1 MAMIGTNLQANS
13 SINFKG
19 MEPKLYLAALK
30 GSFDEITSI
39 SNWKEQSTPIGNN
52 ILHIHTEKPLQKA
65 SKDCKKKINIKFIQ
79 EVLNDNE
86 AGYSL
91 LWKENNNGD
100 TPLHLAA
107 RFGQDEA
114 VQVFL
119 ERANNVSQEELIR
132 MLRMINKNKDTALHE
147 AARRGSEAV
156 VKLLVKADTSCLH
169 ESNEVGE
176 TPLYLA
182 AERGSTASVAMIL
195 ETCDPTA
202 LGYAHKGPC
211 GRTPL
216 HAAVQWGNSEMV
228 RNMLEKDTSLI
239 RIQDDEGLTPLHC
252 AAAEISKFKLLKMLL
267 HYDDK
272 DINESSALYIQDN
285 KGRTALHIAVLRA
298 NWDAIKKLTARRPDC
313 TEIVDHHGQ
322 NAVHYAAKWG
332 CLNKFETFLEK
343 GQFDNL
349 LNKKDMDGNTPL
361 HLFATCIPNLG
372 HACLVLLPF
381 FIRSNDHNLDL
392 MVFNKQKLTVGDILA
407 TKFHMFHPDPIIQRL
422 RSWMAPRGKKVST
435 YEEEIDIEKANSKAE
450 SKLVALRKAA
460 QGQSL
465 VATLIATVSFTAG
478 FTLPG
483 GFNQNSG
490 DKNIGMAVLQS
501 KSSFNI
507 FLISDAIAFTCSSL
521 AILSYFTII
530 TTESTWSIESLS
542 FTALFLN
549 TVALGALMLAFTT
562 GVSVVLSQSPHLVY
576 ALWAIL
582 MLFFTQYALLV
593 FRTGR
598 AALRFAAR
606 CSARNHQLFQ

>member
-1 MAMIGTNLQANS
+1 MALICTNVQANN
-13 SINFKG
+13 SISIKG

-79 EVLNDNE
+79 EVLKDNE
-86 AGYSL
+86 GYLL

-107 RFGQDEA
+107 RFGQAEA

-119 ERANNVSQEELIR
+119 ERVSKVSQEELIR
-132 MLRMINKNKDTALHE
+132 MQRMINNKKDTALHE
-147 AARRGSEAV
+147 AARRGSEAM
-156 VKLLVKADTSCLH
+156 VKMLVEADTNCLH

-182 AERGSTASVAMIL
+182 AERGSTASVAIIL
-195 ETCDPTA
+195 ETCDATA
-202 LGYAHKGPC
+202 LCYAHKGPC

-216 HAAVQWGNSEMV
+216 HAAVQLGDAEMV
-228 RNMLEKDTSLI
+228 GKMLEKGTSLI

-252 AAAEISKFKLLKMLL
+252 AAAEISKFKLLKILL
-267 HYDDK
+267 YYDKK
-272 DINESSALYIQDN
+272 DLNESSALYIQDN
-285 KGRTALHIAVLRA
+285 KGRTPLHIAVLRV
-298 NWDAIKKLTARRPDC
+298 NWDAIKKLTTCRPDC
-313 TEIVDHHGQ
+313 IEIVDNHGQ

-332 CLNKFETFLEK
+332 CLYKFETFLK
-343 GQFDNL
+343 NGHFDNL
-349 LNKKDMDGNTPL
+349 LNEKDMDGNTPL
-361 HLFATCIPNLG
+361 HLFATHILALG
-372 HACLVLLPF
+372 HVCLLQLPL
-381 FIRSNDHNLDL
+381 FIRSNKQKLNLL
-392 MVFNKQKLTVGDILA
+392 VFNKQKLTVGDILA
-407 TKFHMFHPDPIIQRL
+407 DKFHMFYSGRIIQRL
-422 RSWMAPRGKKVST
+422 RSWMTPRGKRVST
-435 YEEEIDIEKANSKAE
+435 YEEEIDIEKAKSKEE

-483 GFNQNSG
+483 GFNQNPG
-490 DKNIGMAVLQS
+490 DNNIGMALLQS
-501 KSSFNI
+501 KSAFKI

-521 AILSYFTII
+521 AIFSYFTII
-530 TTESTWSIESLS
+530 TTESTWNIESLS
-542 FTALFLN
+542 FAALFLS

-562 GVSVVLSQSPHLVY
+562 GVCVVLPQSPHLVY
-576 ALWAIL
+576 ALWAIVMVFVFL
-582 MLFFTQYALLV
+582 YALLV
-593 FRTGR
+593 FRTFR
-598 AALRFAAR
+598 AGLRFSAR
-606 CSARNHQLFQ
+606 CRGNNHQFFQ